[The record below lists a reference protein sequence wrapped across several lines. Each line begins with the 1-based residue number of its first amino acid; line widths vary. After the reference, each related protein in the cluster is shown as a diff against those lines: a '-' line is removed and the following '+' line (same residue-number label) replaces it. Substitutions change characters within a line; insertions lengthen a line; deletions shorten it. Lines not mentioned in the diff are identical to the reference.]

1 MVLTK
6 SVHTQIEQQD
16 GLRFLVARFRG
27 RGLPASCYDVWLPAL
42 GPSETLLRRFQHDD
56 ITWNAF
62 SKQYVAELFTDGSID
77 SRNETIK
84 NHGQKFLLRLLKTL
98 AQSNNVTVMC
108 HCDEDEQHCHRH
120 VLRKLLLSSRV

>member
-16 GLRFLVARFRG
+16 GL
-27 RGLPASCYDVWLPAL
+27 
-42 GPSETLLRRFQHDD
+42 
-56 ITWNAF
+56 
-62 SKQYVAELFTDGSID
+62 KQYVAELFTDGSID